1 MLVKVMNRGCS
12 RKQMPRRGLESPSTR
27 SLCGLDLEA
36 SIKSSTRYFA
46 KTEENAGE
54 RMWDYTFK
62 IATLREF
69 REASQFDK

>member
-1 MLVKVMNRGCS
+1 MLVKVMDRGCS

-46 KTEENAGE
+46 KRR
-54 RMWDYTFK
+54 RMQEK
-62 IATLREF
+62 GCGIILSRL
-69 REASQFDK
+69 QL